1 MQDGDFIKME
11 YVGRVAA
18 TGEIFDLTDEELAR
32 KEGIHNPKQT
42 YGPVLVIIGSGMTP
56 KGVEKHLKG
65 MKPGEE
71 REFDLSQEEGFGRRE
86 PGLIKIVSLQKF
98 YSQKINPIPGEFV
111 QIDGRHARIQSV
123 SGGRVRVDFNS
134 PLAGKE
140 LHYRI
145 KLVEKVTGTQDMAQ
159 ALLDN
164 YDMKA
169 KATFKEGS
177 LTIGTKDKVPEQLRN
192 LLNMQFKRWIPAAK
206 KINYVNLSEKPGKTM
221 DATPDKKAG
230 KADPDKGTTAG
241 KPIVKAGDKAS
252 RA

>member
-32 KEGIHNPKQT
+32 KEGIHNPKHK
-42 YGPVLVIIGSGMTP
+42 YGPMLVIIGSGMTP
-56 KGVEKHLKG
+56 KGVEKQLKE

-71 REFDLSQEEGFGRRE
+71 REFGVNQEEGFGRRE

-98 YSQKINPIPGEFV
+98 YAQKINPVPGEFV

-134 PLAGKE
+134 PLAGKD
-140 LHYRI
+140 LHYKV
-145 KLVEKVTGTQDMAQ
+145 KLTEKVTGTQAMAQ

-177 LTIGTKDKVPEQLRN
+177 LTIGTKEKVPEQFRN
-192 LLNMQFKRWIPAAK
+192 ILNMQIRKWIPTAK
-206 KINYVNLSEKPGKTM
+206 KINYVNLSEKKGS
-221 DATPDKKAG
+221 G
-230 KADPDKGTTAG
+230 KAKEAAPEKKPDAG
-241 KPIVKAGDKAS
+241 KPPVKAEPGTSKK
-252 RA
+252 